1 MYRIIVLL
9 MVMFMAIAKVSSQE
23 LRADVIV
30 NAEQTGQSNLSV
42 FKTLQNSLTEF
53 INQTNWTNR
62 EFDNNERIN
71 ASFFI
76 NITSFD
82 NESFSGTIQ
91 VQSSR
96 PVFGSS
102 MITPVFN
109 FNDEQFS
116 FNYREFEPLQYSQ
129 SAYTSN
135 LVSVISFY
143 VYTILGLDA
152 DTFADQGGTT
162 YYEEANRV
170 VTTAQQGNASG
181 WRGTDGN
188 NSRYRLNAD
197 LISNAFQPYRSTLY
211 QYHRQ
216 GLDIMHKDPAAGK
229 QAVANAVQNL
239 RKMNESRSNA
249 LLVRVFF
256 DAKAPEIEQIFT
268 GGPQVP
274 VSDLVDA
281 LNRMAPIYSENWRNI
296 QL

>member
-1 MYRIIVLL
+1 MNRTIILAAFL
-9 MVMFMAIAKVSSQE
+9 FLFTVMGRAQE
-23 LRADVIV
+23 LRCEVV
-30 NAEQTGQSNLSV
+30 VTAEQTGQSNLSV
-42 FKTLQNSLTEF
+42 FSTLQNSLNEF
-53 INQTNWTNR
+53 INQTSWTNR
-62 EFDNNERIN
+62 EFANHEKIN
-71 ASFFI
+71 CSVFI

-116 FNYREFEPLQYSQ
+116 FNYREFEPLVYSQ
-129 SAYTSN
+129 NSYSSN

-152 DTFADQGGTT
+152 DTFSPLGGTA
-162 YYEEANRV
+162 YFEEANRI
-170 VTTAQQGNASG
+170 VTTAQQGGGIG

-188 NSRYRLNAD
+188 RSRYRLNAD
-197 LISNAFQPYRSTLY
+197 LISSAFSDYRNTLY

-216 GLDIMHKDPAAGK
+216 GLDLMHKDPAAGK
-229 QAVANAVQNL
+229 KGVANSVVNL
-239 RKMNESRSNA
+239 DNLNDSRPNS

-256 DAKAPEIEQIFT
+256 DAKARELEQVFS
-268 GGPQVP
+268 GGPKVP
-274 VSDLVDA
+274 VNGLMDA
-281 LNRMAPIYSENWRNI
+281 LNSMAPMYSENWRKI
-296 QL
+296 QF